1 MMPDPHRTTV
11 TQLHDE
17 RLEEIAR
24 QTGDLP
30 ALPASA
36 MEALHLLDD
45 PEVTVERLQ
54 RVLGRDQ
61 SLAAQVL
68 KIANSA
74 MYCLQ
79 RQVSTLTHAI
89 TILGLDMLRAVVL
102 AASIRNVFYAGRR
115 SQRSLPLHLLWQH
128 AWGAAVAAQSIARR
142 ARYRNVDEAFT
153 CGLVHDL
160 GKLVML
166 RNHAPAYGEAVRRV
180 DRGEGAFHEME
191 YQAFGFTHS
200 QVGAL
205 LALKWCFPAQLVE
218 SILHH
223 HDLASDPEHLR
234 LTMITCLANRIMVRL
249 GVGFER
255 DPGMRLEEEPS
266 VAPLG
271 FSEVDIQAILADT
284 GEGLVGLPELQRQ

>member
-1 MMPDPHRTTV
+1 MPDTPGTTIR
-11 TQLHDE
+11 QLHDA

-24 QTGDLP
+24 QIGDLP
-30 ALPASA
+30 SLPAAA
-36 MEALHLLDD
+36 MDTLRLLDD
-45 PEVTVERLQ
+45 PEATVERLQ
-54 RVLGRDQ
+54 RTLGRDQ

-102 AASIRNVFYAGRR
+102 AASIRNVFYSGRR

-142 ARYRNVDEAFT
+142 ARCRNVDEAFT
-153 CGLVHDL
+153 CGLVHDI

-166 RNHAPAYGEAVRRV
+166 RHHAPAYGEIVRRV
-180 DRGEGAFHEME
+180 DRGEGTFHELE

-205 LALKWCFPAQLVE
+205 LALKWCFPVQLVE

-223 HDLASDPEHLR
+223 HDLASEPEYLQ
-234 LTMITCLANRIMVRL
+234 LAMIASLANRIMVHL

-255 DPGMRLEEEPS
+255 DSTTRLEEDPS
-266 VAPLG
+266 AGPLG
-271 FSEVDIQAILADT
+271 LGAVDVQAILADT
-284 GEGLVGLPELQRQ
+284 SEALVGLPELQRQ